1 MKFEAALSVATALWN
16 PSPAP
21 INEPILI
28 LDVMAAFLGCCSLI
42 VPIMLEVIGLDIVSL
57 GGGSDSI
64 KRKI

>member
-1 MKFEAALSVATALWN
+1 M
-16 PSPAP
+16 
-21 INEPILI
+21 NEPVLI

-42 VPIMLEVIGLDIVSL
+42 VPIMLEVIGL

>member
-1 MKFEAALSVATALWN
+1 M
-16 PSPAP
+16 
-21 INEPILI
+21 NEPVLI